1 LETSVLSPILMGG
14 IANTVYRR
22 EETARN
28 DICRQCVDMGELI
41 I

>member
-1 LETSVLSPILMGG
+1 MGG

-22 EETARN
+22 EEKARN
-28 DICRQCVDMGELI
+28 DICSCVDMGELI